1 MKLRSVFFIVSVF
14 VFGAIASSVG
24 GMWHP
29 YVTVKVTNMSQQSIK
44 DLEVAFQNTEG
55 KGAFNLYID
64 KPLKTGEEMIFH
76 FYVESEGA
84 FALKATFSNEQVV
97 KGISE
102 YIERG
107 NTRVIEIQSDRM
119 KEAR

>member
-1 MKLRSVFFIVSVF
+1 MKLRTVFLIVSVF
-14 VFGAIASSVG
+14 VLGAIASSIG

-29 YVTVKVTNMSQQSIK
+29 YVTVKVTNMNQQSIK

-55 KGAFNLYID
+55 KGVFNLYID
-64 KPLKTGEEMIFH
+64 KPLKTGEEIIFH

-84 FALKATFSNEQVV
+84 FALKATFANEQVV
-97 KGISE
+97 EGISG

-107 NTRVIEIQSDRM
+107 NTRVIEIQSDRI
-119 KEAR
+119 KEAK

>member
-1 MKLRSVFFIVSVF
+1 MKLRSVFFIVSVV
-14 VFGAIASSVG
+14 VFEAIASSVG

-44 DLEVAFQNTEG
+44 DLEVIFQNNEG
-55 KGAFNLYID
+55 KGVFNLYID
-64 KPLKTGEEMIFH
+64 QPLKTGEEIIFH

-84 FALKATFSNEQVV
+84 FALKATFTNEQVV

>member
-1 MKLRSVFFIVSVF
+1 MKLRTIFLIVSVF
-14 VFGAIASSVG
+14 VLGAIASSIG

-29 YVTVKVTNMSQQSIK
+29 YVTVKVTNMNQQSIK

-55 KGAFNLYID
+55 KGVFNLYID
-64 KPLKTGEEMIFH
+64 KPLKTGEEIIFH

-84 FALKATFSNEQVV
+84 FALKATFANEQVV
-97 KGISE
+97 EGISG

-107 NTRVIEIQSDRM
+107 NTRVIEIQSDRI
-119 KEAR
+119 KEAK

>member
-1 MKLRSVFFIVSVF
+1 MKLRSVFFIFSVF
-14 VFGAIASSVG
+14 VLGAIASSVG

-29 YVTVKVTNMSQQSIK
+29 YVTVKVTNISQQSIK

-55 KGAFNLYID
+55 KGVFNLYID

-84 FALKATFSNEQVV
+84 FALKATFANEQVV
-97 KGISE
+97 KGISG

-107 NTRVIEIQSDRM
+107 NTRVIEIQSDRIS
-119 KEAR
+119 EAK

>member
-1 MKLRSVFFIVSVF
+1 MKLRTIFLIVSVF
-14 VFGAIASSVG
+14 VLGAIASSIG

-29 YVTVKVTNMSQQSIK
+29 YVTVKVTNMNQQSIK

-55 KGAFNLYID
+55 KGVFNLYID

-84 FALKATFSNEQVV
+84 FELEATFANEQVV
-97 KGISE
+97 KGISG

-107 NTRVIEIQSDRM
+107 NTRVIEIHSDRI
-119 KEAR
+119 KEAI